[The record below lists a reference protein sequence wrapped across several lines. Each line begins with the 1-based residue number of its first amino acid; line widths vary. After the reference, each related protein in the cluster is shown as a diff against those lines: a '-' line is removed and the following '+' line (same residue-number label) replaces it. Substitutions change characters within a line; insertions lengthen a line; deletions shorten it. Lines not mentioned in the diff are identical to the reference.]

1 MNDSNLTL
9 DEIALA
15 LAEMAGRLGR
25 IEQAQESLSS
35 SLVRD
40 REIQRQAL
48 GLLVQLLE
56 RQTDSLKRI
65 EAMAAMPPQEPSQPR
80 RQAVVK
86 GQVMVARPKAA
97 PIQMAKPALAAKA
110 PPAPRPSVKPKEEP
124 PLPPASEA
132 EPEIEQQ
139 ISEAI
144 GSISA
149 MLKKKE
155 TRRRKSS

>member
-15 LAEMAGRLGR
+15 LAELAGRLGR

-40 REIQRQAL
+40 REIQRQTL

-56 RQTDSLKRI
+56 RQTGSLKRI
-65 EAMAAMPPQEPSQPR
+65 EALAATSPQDPSQPR

-86 GQVMVARPKAA
+86 GQVMVTRPKAA
-97 PIQMAKPALAAKA
+97 PTQMARPALAAKA
-110 PPAPRPSVKPKEEP
+110 PPAPRTVKPKAEP
-124 PLPPASEA
+124 PLPLASEP

-155 TRRRKSS
+155 TRRRKSP